1 MNLLLRNATIVS
13 KSSSFNEQQVDIL
26 IEKGVITKMGKN
38 LKNSSAKEISSKNLH
53 VSAGWF
59 DMRCLFPDPG
69 LEHKETIESGLN
81 AAAAGGF
88 TGVASLPNT
97 FPVRS
102 SKSEI
107 LYALKQS
114 ANHVVNHF
122 PYGAISDNIEG
133 NNLAE
138 LFDMNKA
145 GAIAFTD
152 GRKTITNSN
161 LMLRALLYANGFNGL
176 IINTPNDRYISQE
189 GKVNEGIIS
198 TQLGLKGLP
207 ALAEEL
213 MINRDLF
220 LVEYTEGK
228 LHLGPIS
235 SQKSVDLIKQSLKLG
250 KQVSCEVSIMNLAFT
265 DEALVEFDTN
275 FKVFP
280 PLRTSTDQKALIKGL
295 KEGTIGVIS
304 SNHMPENIENKD
316 VEFDHAAFGVTAL
329 ETFYNIYQTYISSK
343 LPLSTFVES
352 ITTNPRKILGL
363 PDIHLEEGKAANLTL
378 FDPDE
383 TFVYQKTNR
392 KSLSTNNP
400 LFDQKLK
407 GKVLGIINGSKS
419 FLN

>member
-1 MNLLLRNATIVS
+1 MNLLLKNATIVS
-13 KSSSFNEQQVDIL
+13 KSSSFNEHQVDIL
-26 IEKGVITKMGKN
+26 IEKGVITKIGKN

-59 DMRCLFPDPG
+59 DMRSLFPDPG

-88 TGVASLPNT
+88 TGVATLPNT

-133 NNLAE
+133 GNLAE

-152 GRKTITNSN
+152 GRKTIANSN

-176 IINTPNDRYISQE
+176 IINTPNNRDISQE
-189 GKVNEGIIS
+189 GKVNEGLIS

-235 SQKSVDLIKQSLKLG
+235 SQKSVDLIKQGLNLG

-304 SNHMPENIENKD
+304 SNHIPENIENKD

-363 PDIHLEEGKAANLTL
+363 PEVKLEEGKAANLTL

-392 KSLSTNNP
+392 KSLSANNP
-400 LFDQKLK
+400 LFDKKLK

>member
-1 MNLLLRNATIVS
+1 MNLLLKNATIVS
-13 KSSSFNEQQVDIL
+13 KSSSFNEHQVDIL
-26 IEKGVITKMGKN
+26 IEKGVITKIGKN

-59 DMRCLFPDPG
+59 DMRSLFPDPG

-88 TGVASLPNT
+88 TGVATLPNT

-133 NNLAE
+133 GNLAE

-152 GRKTITNSN
+152 GRKTIANSN

-176 IINTPNDRYISQE
+176 IINTPNDRDISQE
-189 GKVNEGIIS
+189 GKVNEGLMS

-235 SQKSVDLIKQSLKLG
+235 SQKSVDLIKQGLNLG

-304 SNHMPENIENKD
+304 SNHIPENIENKD

-363 PDIHLEEGKAANLTL
+363 PEVKLEEGKAANLTL

-392 KSLSTNNP
+392 KSLSANNP
-400 LFDQKLK
+400 LFDKKLK

>member
-1 MNLLLRNATIVS
+1 MNLLLKNATIVS

-26 IEKGVITKMGKN
+26 IEKGVITKIGKN

-59 DMRCLFPDPG
+59 DMRSLFPDPG

-88 TGVASLPNT
+88 TGVATLPNT

-114 ANHVVNHF
+114 ANHLVNHF

-133 NNLAE
+133 GNLAE

-152 GRKTITNSN
+152 GRKTIANSN

-176 IINTPNDRYISQE
+176 IINTPNDRDISQE
-189 GKVNEGIIS
+189 GKVNEGLIS

-235 SQKSVDLIKQSLKLG
+235 SQKSVDLIKQGLNLG

-265 DEALVEFDTN
+265 DEVLVEFDTN

-316 VEFDHAAFGVTAL
+316 VEFYHAAFGVTAL

-343 LPLSTFVES
+343 LPLSNFVES

-363 PDIHLEEGKAANLTL
+363 PEVKLEEGKSANLTL

-392 KSLSTNNP
+392 KSLSANNP
-400 LFDQKLK
+400 LFDKKLK